1 MSILSNITEVLTPL
15 LARHRTGV
23 NIRLKLCAEA
33 VIEHADDDVD
43 LDNDT
48 RPPIKNSR
56 LKLHQKVFQLL
67 VLKQR

>member
-15 LARHRTGV
+15 LPQHRTGV

-33 VIEHADDDVD
+33 VIEHADDEVD

-48 RPPIKNSR
+48 RCAVCQIINARIKIRYILLLNS
-56 LKLHQKVFQLL
+56 
-67 VLKQR
+67 